1 MLMKK
6 FCIAVIAL
14 AVAAGAQAASPKLVK
29 LWETPAELK
38 VPESV
43 LPDLQRK
50 FLYNSNIDGEPWK
63 KDGKGSIGK
72 VSLDGKIIAT
82 DWVAGLSAPKG
93 MGIRGNLLYVAD
105 LDQLVV
111 IDIEKGQIAKKIAIP
126 GASGLNDVTVDE
138 KGVVYATDTHSRKVF
153 ALERDRPSVF
163 LEKLKEPNGILAHKG
178 ALYLLDD
185 AGMYRV
191 GTDRKLSPIST
202 DIGSGVDGIENVS
215 GNDFLVSRW
224 GGTLHLVH
232 GDGTRQLLLDTE
244 AKKINTADIG
254 YAAKQRIV
262 YVPTFFK
269 NSIVAY
275 ELK

>member
-1 MLMKK
+1 MKK
-6 FCIAVIAL
+6 ICIAVTAW
-14 AVAAGAQAASPKLVK
+14 AVAASAQAASPKLVK
-29 LWETPAELK
+29 LWETPAKLK

-43 LPDLQRK
+43 LPDLQRRV
-50 FLYNSNIDGEPWK
+50 LYVSNIDGEPWK

-72 VSLDGKIIAT
+72 VSLDGKILAT
-82 DWVAGLSAPKG
+82 DWVTGLNAPKG
-93 MGIRGNLLYVAD
+93 MGIRGNLLYAAD

-111 IDIEKGQIAKKIAIP
+111 IDIEKGQISKKIPIP
-126 GASGLNDVTVDE
+126 GASGLNDVTVGE
-138 KGVVYATDTHSRKVF
+138 SGVIYATDTHSRKVF
-153 ALERDRPSVF
+153 ALEGERPSVF
-163 LEKLKEPNGILAHKG
+163 LEKLKEPNGILAYKG
-178 ALYLLDD
+178 VLYLLDGE
-185 AGMYRV
+185 GMYRV
-191 GTDRKLSPIST
+191 GTDRKLSPISP

-224 GGTLHLVH
+224 GGTIHLVH

-244 AKKINTADIG
+244 AKEINAADIG
-254 YAAKQRIV
+254 YDAKKRIV

>member
-1 MLMKK
+1 
-6 FCIAVIAL
+6 
-14 AVAAGAQAASPKLVK
+14 
-29 LWETPAELK
+29 
-38 VPESV
+38 
-43 LPDLQRK
+43 
-50 FLYNSNIDGEPWK
+50 
-63 KDGKGSIGK
+63 
-72 VSLDGKIIAT
+72 
-82 DWVAGLSAPKG
+82 VAGLSAPKG

-153 ALERDRPSVF
+153 ALESDRPSLF

-232 GDGTRQLLLDTE
+232 GDGTQQLLLDTE
-244 AKKINTADIG
+244 ARKINAADIG
-254 YAAKQRIV
+254 YAAKRRTV

>member
-1 MLMKK
+1 MKK
-6 FCIAVIAL
+6 FCIAVTAW
-14 AVAAGAQAASPKLVK
+14 AVAASAQAASPKLVK
-29 LWETPAELK
+29 VWETPAKLK

-43 LPDLQRK
+43 LPDLQRRV
-50 FLYNSNIDGEPWK
+50 LYVSNIDGEPWK

-72 VSLDGKIIAT
+72 VSLDGKILAT
-82 DWVAGLSAPKG
+82 DWVTGLNAPKG
-93 MGIRGNLLYVAD
+93 MGIRGNLLYAAD

-111 IDIEKGQIAKKIAIP
+111 IDIEKGQISKKIPIP
-126 GASGLNDVTVDE
+126 GASGLNDVTVGE
-138 KGVVYATDTHSRKVF
+138 SGVIYATDTHSRKVF
-153 ALERDRPSVF
+153 ALEGERPSVF
-163 LEKLKEPNGILAHKG
+163 LEKLKEPNGILSHQG
-178 ALYLLDD
+178 VLYLLDGE
-185 AGMYRV
+185 GMYRV
-191 GTDRKLSPIST
+191 GTDRKLSPISP

-224 GGTLHLVH
+224 GGTIHLVH

-244 AKKINTADIG
+244 AKEINAADIG
-254 YAAKQRIV
+254 YDAKKRIV